1 MNLLS
6 YGGMIMK
13 KNILIIVS
21 IIMLFFIV
29 FSLGNWHYFSNTHPK
44 IVHEGLIK
52 IDAEQLQKPV
62 KLEGDWTFYPNL
74 LIPPKDRLENY
85 NNKKETLHVPFN
97 WETYVERN
105 KEGLAVGTYHVKIEV
120 PREGFYGLYIR
131 AIRQASRVFINGVEV
146 GAKGNASTVLSE
158 YQSENDDKYT
168 VFAYSNNKVLDIVIH
183 VANYNYSQPGIVYP
197 IEFGTKNV
205 IQQHYNWKVFID
217 ALVSIGH
224 IVIGV
229 VYILTYIQNRKR
241 KEELFF
247 GFFTI
252 SLGFYMAFINQK
264 VFFLLVTDIL
274 PVDQL
279 RLQLGVIPIALLAL
293 TLFIYSM
300 YPHLQKRKI
309 IYCLIILLG
318 VVFVFYGIYNPITK
332 NQRASSDFEVFWRKI
347 AYISVTAP
355 VVLYNLWIL
364 IRVMLH
370 RLEGVRYVLIVIS
383 AICCYSILLT
393 LNFLMGI
400 PIDYTEFVLFLLIL
414 FGFASLLNFRANQA
428 FMKIQALSGELLA
441 HNQMKDEFLLKTSH
455 ELRTPLNGILN
466 LSKSLMEGAQ
476 GPLKRAQQ
484 EQVILIH
491 NVTQRLGH
499 LVEDLLFSSNQ
510 MTGEVR
516 VTPRSIPP
524 SVINEVVVEIRSMMA
539 KNGQVS
545 VSAEVDLELPHI
557 FTDELRFKQ
566 VLYNL
571 LQNAI
576 KYTEVGEI
584 KVTAFVHQQ
593 QMVIQVSD
601 TGYGIPAQDLDRI
614 FNAFYQGNN
623 HQNREGLGLGLS
635 ITKNIVEKLNGDI
648 HVSST
653 IGQGTTFTFTMPLA
667 TGEHLSIDQ
676 SATIASDTITEIQLQ
691 LPLIYKGNNKKILVV
706 DDNHVNIK
714 ALADALTLKGYTV
727 IAVDNGFD
735 AIDYIKTNHVD
746 CMLIDLM
753 MNGMSGYELCKRVRK
768 QFDMLELPIIILT
781 AIMKH
786 SDLLVTLK
794 VGANDYLQKPISMD
808 ELFIR
813 IESLLAIRQSS
824 IDAIEV
830 EMNYLYSQITP
841 HFVYN
846 TLNTI
851 IGLSYTDMDNTR
863 EALYCLATY
872 FRAKLNVHYRNS
884 FVSVEEEMELVKA
897 YLYIEKMRF
906 GDRLS
911 IKYDIDESIQLMIP
925 ALSIQPLVE
934 NAVFHGISK
943 KQEGGTIEVSVQR
956 EGQFVRIKIYDNGV
970 GMPEEK
976 LQQLINEESTRIGFM
991 NPLKKFKL
999 MKNASLRL
1007 YSEEE
1012 KGTTIVV
1019 LLPEGGGA

>member
-1 MNLLS
+1 
-6 YGGMIMK
+6 MK
-13 KNILIIVS
+13 KNILHIVS
-21 IIMLFFIV
+21 IIMLFVIV
-29 FSLGNWHYFSNTHPK
+29 FLFSNWHYFSNNHPQL
-44 IVHEGLIK
+44 VHEGVVK
-52 IDAEQLQKPV
+52 VEEEQLRKSI
-62 KLEGDWTFYPNL
+62 KLEGDWAFYPNV
-74 LIPPKDRLENY
+74 LIPSWEKLDNYENKRL
-85 NNKKETLHVPFN
+85 TLEVPFN
-97 WETYVERN
+97 WGEYVQPNE
-105 KEGLAVGTYHVKIEV
+105 EGLEVGTYHVKVEV
-120 PREGFYGLYIR
+120 PTEEFYGLYIR
-131 AIRQASRVFINGVEV
+131 SLRQASRVFINGVEV
-146 GAKGNASTVLSE
+146 GSKGKASTVLSE
-158 YQSENDDKYT
+158 YGSENDDKYT
-168 VFAYSNNKVLDIVIH
+168 VYAYSDNKELDIIIH
-183 VANYNYSQPGIVYP
+183 VANYNYFQPGIVYP
-197 IEFGTKNV
+197 IEFGTKKV
-205 IQQHYNWKVFID
+205 IQQHYNWKVFLD
-217 ALVSIGH
+217 ALISIGH

-229 VYILTYIQNRKR
+229 VYTFTYIQNRRR

-247 GFFTI
+247 GLFTI
-252 SLGFYMAFINQK
+252 SLGFYMSFINQK
-264 VFFLLVTDIL
+264 VFFLLFSDFE
-274 PVDQL
+274 PVNQL
-279 RLQLGVIPIALLAL
+279 RLQLGSIPIALLSL

-300 YPHLQKRKI
+300 YPQLQKRKV
-309 IYCLIILLG
+309 IYMFVTLLG
-318 VVFVFYGIYNPITK
+318 VVFVFYGIYNPITQ
-332 NQRASSDFEVFWRKI
+332 NARASSDLEVFLRKI
-347 AYISVTAP
+347 AYISVTVP
-355 VVLYNLWIL
+355 IIFYNVWIL
-364 IRVMLH
+364 IRVMLN

-383 AICCYSILLT
+383 AICCYTILLVF
-393 LNFLMGI
+393 NFIIGI

-414 FGFASLLNFRANQA
+414 FGFASLLNYRANQA
-428 FMKIQALSGELLA
+428 FEKTQTLSEELLA

-466 LSKSLMEGAQ
+466 LSKTLMEGAQ
-476 GPLKRAQQ
+476 GPLKRTQQ

-516 VTPRSIPP
+516 VSPRHVPI
-524 SVINEVVVEIRSMMA
+524 SVINEVVEEIRSVMP
-539 KNGQVS
+539 KNSQVLLH
-545 VSAEVDLELPHI
+545 AEVDLALPAI
-557 FTDELRFKQ
+557 WTDELRFKQ

-571 LQNAI
+571 LHNAM
-576 KYTEVGEI
+576 KYTENGEI
-584 KVTAFVHQQ
+584 VVTAYVHEEH
-593 QMVIQVSD
+593 MVIQVSD
-601 TGYGIPAQDLDRI
+601 TGAGIPAQDLDRI
-614 FNAFYQGNN
+614 FNAFYQVNN
-623 HQNREGLGLGLS
+623 QHKKEGLGLGLS

-648 HVSST
+648 HVTST
-653 IGQGTTFTFTMPLA
+653 LGQGTTFTFTMPLA
-667 TGEHLSIDQ
+667 TGENVSIEQ
-676 SATIASDTITEIQLQ
+676 SPTIFTHTTTEVLQLN
-691 LPLIYKGNNKKILVV
+691 LPLIKKGNDKKILVV

-714 ALADALTLKGYTV
+714 ALADALAVKGYTV

-735 AIDYIKTNHVD
+735 AVDYIKTNKVD

-768 QFDMLELPIIILT
+768 QYDMLELPIIILT

-786 SDLLVTLK
+786 SDLVLSLK

-813 IESLLAIRQSS
+813 IESLLAVRQSS

-830 EMNYLYSQITP
+830 EMNYLYSQVTP

-906 GDRLS
+906 GDRLT
-911 IKYDIDESIQLMIP
+911 INYDIDESIHLMIP

-943 KQEGGTIEVSVQR
+943 KQEGGTVEISVQR
-956 EGQFVRIKIYDNGV
+956 DGQFVRIKIYDNGV
-970 GMPEEK
+970 GIPEEK
-976 LQQLINEESTRIGFM
+976 LHQLVNEESTRIGFM

-1007 YSEEE
+1007 YSEEG